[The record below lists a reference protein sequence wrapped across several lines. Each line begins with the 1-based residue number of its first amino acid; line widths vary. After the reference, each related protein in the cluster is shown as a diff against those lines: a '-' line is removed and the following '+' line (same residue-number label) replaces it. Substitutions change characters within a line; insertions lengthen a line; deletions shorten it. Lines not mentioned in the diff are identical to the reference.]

1 VAIDQITQMHDGH
14 VSLDEL
20 WTILDARA
28 SASTRNRFVAD
39 IMLKSRKRDLTI
51 MFTTQLLDMLDKRV
65 RKIMD
70 FTAYT
75 LLNRVET
82 LGKCFIFR
90 GGYPKDHMLL
100 KSFMFYTQ
108 PVFGMFNTNQEIQME
123 ESSDNAPMK
132 IVFQESPEK
141 PPKYFDTWEDCD
153 HYAEKW
159 WEKNGKELLS
169 FLITG
174 Q

>member
-1 VAIDQITQMHDGH
+1 MHDGH
-14 VSLDEL
+14 VSIDEL

-28 SASTRNRFVAD
+28 SASTRNRFVSD

-82 LGKCFIFR
+82 LGKTFIFR

-100 KSFMFYTQ
+100 KSFMFYTH
-108 PVFGMFNTNQEIQME
+108 PVFDMFNTNEEILME
-123 ESSDNAPMK
+123 ELSDNVPMK
-132 IVFQESPEK
+132 IVFQESPDK
-141 PPKYFDTWEDCD
+141 PPKYFDTFEDCD
-153 HYAEKW
+153 RYAEAW

-169 FLITG
+169 LLITG
-174 Q
+174 QR